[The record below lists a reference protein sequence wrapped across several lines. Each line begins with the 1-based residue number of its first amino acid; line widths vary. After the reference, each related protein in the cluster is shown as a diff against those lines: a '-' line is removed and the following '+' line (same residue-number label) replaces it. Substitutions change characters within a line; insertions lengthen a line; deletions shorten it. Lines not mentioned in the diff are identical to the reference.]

1 MESAEKRKK
10 YRRYLENEDVPVPRT
25 TVYRKKID
33 QVIISPDVNE
43 LYASMHTAVQAAQAC
58 IDSEE
63 VHDDFAGGD
72 DFDYDDEL
80 VGGGD
85 RVIIDDLLE
94 DDADDTHGDI
104 LEEDLSFEE
113 EIIDSICNNSSLSFH
128 EFAVLIMTLKSTFN
142 LSSTTVAFML
152 KIMKL
157 AMPKDNQIPSLSKLY
172 DYFQGNEALFS
183 KHNFCG
189 RCDNYMGTDA
199 SECNKCNNKKVQFF
213 VEIPLKEELK
223 RILQSKI
230 SCCHNENTL
239 RYTVDSSNTIRRVNE
254 KVLKI
259 FKE

>member
-63 VHDDFAGGD
+63 VRDDFACGD

-85 RVIIDDLLE
+85 R
-94 DDADDTHGDI
+94 DI